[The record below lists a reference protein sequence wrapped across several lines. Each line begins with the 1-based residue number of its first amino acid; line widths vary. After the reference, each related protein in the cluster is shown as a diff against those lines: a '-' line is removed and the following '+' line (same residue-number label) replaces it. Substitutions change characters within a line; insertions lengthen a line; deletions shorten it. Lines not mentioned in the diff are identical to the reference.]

1 MKKETINNET
11 GEVVEEV
18 KENYEIAKRELNALA
33 IFDSWV
39 EKQEQLLMAKE
50 QFEAV
55 DKPFRKAI
63 SELFEKYAV
72 KSLKNDYVD
81 ITMRNGFMKSS
92 WDEDKLLAFIYQH
105 GANPKDFKTEKWQ
118 NGSLAIKYKG

>member
-1 MKKETINNET
+1 MKEIINNET
-11 GEVVEEV
+11 GEIIEDQ
-18 KENYEIAKRELNALA
+18 KENYEIARRELNGLA
-33 IFDSWV
+33 VLDSWC

-63 SELFEKYAV
+63 SELFEKYDV

-81 ITMRNGFMKSS
+81 ITMRNGYEKES
-92 WDEDKLLAFIYQH
+92 WDEDKLMAFIYMH
-105 GANPKDFKTEKWQ
+105 GGNPKDFKTKKWM